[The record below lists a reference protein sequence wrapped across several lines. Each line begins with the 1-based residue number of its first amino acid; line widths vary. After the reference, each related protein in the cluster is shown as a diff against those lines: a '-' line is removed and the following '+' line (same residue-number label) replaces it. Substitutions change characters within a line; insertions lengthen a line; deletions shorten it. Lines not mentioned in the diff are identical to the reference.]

1 MRMDEQ
7 ELMLQVQEGD
17 EVSFEKIMTIY
28 KSRIVN
34 FIFRLTGDYEK
45 AVELSQETF
54 MRVYFKAKRYKPIAP
69 LSSWIYTIASNLTKT
84 ELKKMRRYD
93 YMPLENVHNHLASG
107 IAVNEDHENSA
118 MVKELKKTL
127 NSLHPR
133 YRIPVVLK
141 DIEGFTQEEIAEML
155 RKPIG
160 TIKARISRG
169 RNHLKEEMEKASL
182 QINNYTEEGE
192 YKNGRI

>member
-1 MRMDEQ
+1 MDEQ

-17 EVSFEKIMTIY
+17 EVSFEKIMNIY

-54 MRVYFKAKRYKPIAP
+54 MRVYFKANKYKPIAP
-69 LSSWIYTIASNLTKT
+69 LSSWIYTIAANLTKT
-84 ELKKMRRYD
+84 ELKKMRHYD

-127 NSLHPR
+127 NGLNPR

-169 RNHLKEEMEKASL
+169 RNQLKEELEKASL
-182 QINNYTEEGE
+182 QINNSAE
-192 YKNGRI
+192 NRRI

>member
-1 MRMDEQ
+1 MDEQ
-7 ELMLQVQEGD
+7 KLMRQVQEGN
-17 EVSFEKIMTIY
+17 ESSFEKIMTMY

-54 MRVYFKAKRYKPIAP
+54 IRVYFKANKYKPIAP
-69 LSSWIYTIASNLTKT
+69 LSSWIYTIAANLTKT
-84 ELKKMRRYD
+84 ELKKMRCYD
-93 YMPLENVHNHLASG
+93 YVPLENVHNHLSSG
-107 IAVNEDHENSA
+107 IAVNDDHENER

-127 NSLHPR
+127 NTLHPM

-182 QINNYTEEGE
+182 QIKNSTGEGE

>member
-1 MRMDEQ
+1 MDEQ
-7 ELMLQVQEGD
+7 ELIRQVQEGN

-54 MRVYFKAKRYKPIAP
+54 MRVYFKANKYKPIAP
-69 LSSWIYTIASNLTKT
+69 LSSWIYTIAANLTKT
-84 ELKKMRRYD
+84 ELKKMQRFD
-93 YMPLENVHNHLASG
+93 HIPLENVHNHLSSG

-127 NSLHPR
+127 NTLHPR

-169 RNHLKEEMEKASL
+169 RNCLKEELEKASL
-182 QINNYTEEGE
+182 PINNSAE
-192 YKNGRI
+192 NRRI